1 MEFTKIL
8 LLSETHRRPT
18 WLIGD
23 GYAPSETN
31 THVETHRRPICLQSP
46 THILIFKNILFAYL
60 YTLVRTR
67 IRNVGLRWDMSVSDE
82 FPMKHVIRYVGLRY
96 FFDGSPI
103 NMSVSNGSPIIIIF
117 SWTLGNAILLNPY
130 GMFNSM
136 VLLSKMK
143 AWNLQ
148 KFEIIYN
155 GLTSF
160 THILTVKKILNNSS
174 FPSIILGVLLVVFN
188 ILRLMT

>member
-31 THVETHRRPICLQSP
+31 TPVETHRRPICLQSP
-46 THILIFKNILFAYL
+46 THILIFIYILFAYL
-60 YTLVRTR
+60 YTLARTR
-67 IRNVGLRWDMSVSDE
+67 IRHVGLRWDMSVSDG

-103 NMSVSNGSPIIIIF
+103 NMSVSNGSPIGLWWVSDNNNIF
-117 SWTLGNAILLNPY
+117 MNSWKCHFTKPLWNVQ
-130 GMFNSM
+130 FN
-136 VLLSKMK
+136 
-143 AWNLQ
+143 
-148 KFEIIYN
+148 
-155 GLTSF
+155 GF
-160 THILTVKKILNNSS
+160 T
-174 FPSIILGVLLVVFN
+174 F
-188 ILRLMT
+188 